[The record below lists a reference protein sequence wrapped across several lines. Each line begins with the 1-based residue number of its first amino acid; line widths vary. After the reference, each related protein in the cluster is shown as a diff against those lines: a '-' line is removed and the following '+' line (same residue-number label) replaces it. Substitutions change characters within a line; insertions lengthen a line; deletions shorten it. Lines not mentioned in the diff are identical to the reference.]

1 MKLPKVSNPR
11 SKLANEMENAQQLK
25 EAYNPFKAH
34 MEKVIEVKI
43 YLNYN
48 FHKNDIDDVFI
59 NDLEQEYAVQFLEK
73 MQYLPTKQNI
83 SKILKLKPIEHCDF
97 HLSLEQV
104 RNKPIKLIHIYPNN
118 KSEKKTKDKLK
129 LQLSNEA
136 FEEELQNNYSY
147 ANKHKE
153 DPITQIAKR
162 DVKKDEI
169 LLFQRENVDNMI
181 AKAKDDIVDKQL
193 YATTTWTNDKKFLE
207 IDNIRE
213 KYLNPNNKN
222 ILETNLEE
230 KMNAKAKF
238 QNIDKARKKDILTDV
253 KYEFPFLDVELKKEI
268 LDEVNQPMEIPVEL
282 IMKDINFILDN
293 FPIEEL
299 IDIEDGGSAVS
310 NGNGGMMNNT
320 VGTFGRFSRKKNTTN
335 RKQLYYKIKSVKRS
349 DIIYVYKKIQTQPV
363 YRIIGLTL
371 NLLYW
376 IVFGFVNRFQIDKST
391 KQFLYFKLL
400 QEIQVLD
407 KDFTPKK
414 LFNKIYMPLLILI
427 IRIECENIF
436 DKKFK
441 ILFEDKRNKDKA
453 MEKTNELI
461 TIIFDPHCYYNT
473 FTIIGGNTAIL
484 KHKLSKK
491 ILPKYKSKTY
501 VTSNLVDQLF
511 TKFKSQKN
519 VIHHK
524 EKGLVDELDKEF
536 DVVEWER
543 EKKYIAESKAMFFKV
558 LFHKINQN
566 LKRRNLDPIFSVKK
580 EEVKEIKEDV
590 KGEMEDDGKMST
602 GNNNTLYNKTYGV
615 NFPQINEIDEMMQQT
630 GLHEK
635 KWQLG

>member
-615 NFPQINEIDEMMQQT
+615 NFPQINEIDEMMQQN
-630 GLHEK
+630 GLNEK

>member
-299 IDIEDGGSAVS
+299 IDIEDGGNAVS

-590 KGEMEDDGKMST
+590 KGEMEDDDGEMTT
-602 GNNNTLYNKTYGV
+602 GNNNNTLYNKTYGV
-615 NFPQINEIDEMMQQT
+615 NFPQINEIDEMMQQNK
-630 GLHEK
+630 LHEE
-635 KWQLG
+635 KW